1 MANNIR
7 TALIVD
13 LEGNLSE
20 RAARYTRSMST
31 LASTGVRSLS
41 KLGEGAKAASA
52 GIDSWGNRALVVSG
66 AAAYGFNRTF
76 VNTTATFERFESVLR
91 VVEGSSE
98 KARASMDWVTGFAST
113 TPYELAEVTDAFVK
127 LKAYG
132 IDPQSGALK
141 AAGDA
146 AAALGKPLT
155 QAVEAMADAMTGEN
169 ERLKEFG
176 ITSETR
182 GNKIRYSWQQ
192 NGKTM
197 TAVVNKNSKEQ
208 IQSTLM
214 SIWNGRYA
222 GAMDERS
229 KTWEGMV
236 SNMGDSWTVFQKDVM
251 EKSGAFNLLKGQLG
265 DLLGQLDKMKETGE
279 YDALVQ
285 TVGTNLVDAFKGV
298 GDAVQDIQAFGEG
311 VVDVYTRVASLMDE
325 VAKFTGMKADP
336 AATND
341 LDQMP
346 QEMGTREMTTAVL
359 EFVAGVYVLNKTV
372 RVLAPL
378 LKGGAAAGGWLL
390 SRNKRGGK
398 DAPISPSAVMPGF
411 KTPLPVIVVNDQSR
425 GDVGGNGSGRR
436 RRGRGKKGGQ
446 RSNAGKGQQYSRPA
460 PQPQKSAPAKPAS
473 PTKPAL
479 PTTQGGKWMPKL
491 PGLAAVAVD
500 AGLLLP
506 TLMSDDV
513 SREDK
518 VQATA
523 QTAGG
528 AAGAWAGAA
537 AGAALGSFIPVVGTA
552 LGGML
557 GGLVGYVGG
566 QWAGEKAAEQIN
578 QSLDVTVKLEGTPG
592 TKAEVTQMKS
602 STDNLNSSVYYGAG
616 MR

>member
-1 MANNIR
+1 MANNNIR

-13 LEGNLSE
+13 LEGNLTE
-20 RAARYTRSMST
+20 RAERYSRSMSQ
-31 LASTGVRSLS
+31 LARSGS
-41 KLGEGAKAASA
+41 RGFAKLGEGMRVASD

-66 AAAYGFNRTF
+66 AVAYGFNRTF
-76 VNTTATFERFESVLR
+76 VQTTATFERFESVLR
-91 VVEGSSE
+91 VVEGSAE
-98 KARASMDWVTGFAST
+98 KARASMDWVTGFAAT
-113 TPYELAEVTDAFVK
+113 TPYELEEVTNAFVK

-132 IDPQSGALK
+132 IDPQAGALK

-146 AAALGKPLT
+146 AAALGKPLE

-182 GNKIRYSWQQ
+182 GNRIRYSWQQ

-197 TAVVNKNSKEQ
+197 TAIVNKNSKEQ

-251 EKSGAFNLLKGQLG
+251 EKSGAFNMLKGQLG

-285 TVGTNLVDAFKGV
+285 TVGTNLVEAFEGV

-311 VVDVYTRVASLMDE
+311 VVDVYTRVAALMDE
-325 VAKFTGMKADP
+325 VATFTGLKADP
-336 AATND
+336 ATGPNG
-341 LDQMP
+341 LDQV
-346 QEMGTREMTTAVL
+346 QQGMGTREMTAAVI

-372 RVLAPL
+372 RLLAPL
-378 LKGGAAAGGWLL
+378 LKGGAAAGGWMLG
-390 SRNKRGGK
+390 RHKG
-398 DAPISPSAVMPGF
+398 DAPSLSVPTSGHGLSGI
-411 KTPLPVIVVNDQSR
+411 KLPLPVYVVNDRMSLIP
-425 GDVGGNGSGRR
+425 DEM
-436 RRGRGKKGGQ
+436 GGQ
-446 RSNAGKGQQYSRPA
+446 PDLPPKEQAPKKKKAGKVARGGEKVLTGARNAGRTIA
-460 PQPQKSAPAKPAS
+460 NS
-473 PTKPAL
+473 PKAA
-479 PTTQGGKWMPKL
+479 GA
-491 PGLAAVAVD
+491 AAVVID
-500 AGLLLP
+500 GLMLMP
-506 TLMSDDV
+506 TLLSDDV
-513 SREDK
+513 SREQK

-523 QTAGG
+523 ETAGG

-537 AGAALGSFIPVVGTA
+537 AGAALGSFVPIIGTA

-557 GGLVGYVGG
+557 GGIVGYIGG
-566 QWAGEKAAEQIN
+566 QWVGEQAAEQIN
-578 QSLDVTVKLEGTPG
+578 QSLDLTVKLEGAPG
-592 TKAEVTQMKS
+592 TKAEVVGMRS
-602 STDNLNSSVYYGAG
+602 SSDNLHSQVYYGAG

>member
-378 LKGGAAAGGWLL
+378 LKGGATAGGWLL
-390 SRNKRGGK
+390 RRNKVDANTPSMPAPGRGLSGIK
-398 DAPISPSAVMPGF
+398 L
-411 KTPLPVIVVNDQSR
+411 PLPVYVVNDRMSLMPDQM
-425 GDVGGNGSGRR
+425 
-436 RRGRGKKGGQ
+436 GGQ
-446 RSNAGKGQQYSRPA
+446 PDLPGKEQTPKKTKAGKVAIGAEKLLTGARNASRKVVKA
-460 PQPQKSAPAKPAS
+460 PKTA
-473 PTKPAL
+473 
-479 PTTQGGKWMPKL
+479 
-491 PGLAAVAVD
+491 GLAAVAID
-500 AGLLLP
+500 GLTLMP
-506 TLMSDDV
+506 TLLSDDV
-513 SREDK
+513 SREEK
-518 VQATA
+518 IQATA
-523 QTAGG
+523 ETAGG

-537 AGAALGSFIPVVGTA
+537 AGAALGSFIPIVGTA

>member
-208 IQSTLM
+208 IKSTLM

-336 AATND
+336 TATND

-390 SRNKRGGK
+390 RRNKVDANTPSMPAPGRGLSGIK
-398 DAPISPSAVMPGF
+398 L
-411 KTPLPVIVVNDQSR
+411 PLPVYVVNDRMSLMPDQM
-425 GDVGGNGSGRR
+425 
-436 RRGRGKKGGQ
+436 GGQ
-446 RSNAGKGQQYSRPA
+446 PDLPGKERTPKKTKAGKVARGAEKLLTGARDASRRVAKA
-460 PQPQKSAPAKPAS
+460 PKTA
-473 PTKPAL
+473 
-479 PTTQGGKWMPKL
+479 
-491 PGLAAVAVD
+491 GLAAVAID
-500 AGLLLP
+500 GLTLMP
-506 TLMSDDV
+506 TLLSDDV
-513 SREDK
+513 SREEK
-518 VQATA
+518 IQATA
-523 QTAGG
+523 ETAGG

-537 AGAALGSFIPVVGTA
+537 AGAALGSFIPIVGTA

>member
-1 MANNIR
+1 MANNNIR

-13 LEGNLSE
+13 LEGNLTE
-20 RAARYTRSMST
+20 RAERYSRSMSQ
-31 LASTGVRSLS
+31 LARSGARGFA
-41 KLGEGAKAASA
+41 KLGEGVRVASD

-66 AAAYGFNRTF
+66 AVAYGFNRTF
-76 VNTTATFERFESVLR
+76 VQTTATFERFESVLR
-91 VVEGSSE
+91 VVEGSAE
-98 KARASMDWVTGFAST
+98 KARASMDWVTGFAAT
-113 TPYELAEVTDAFVK
+113 TPYELEEVTNAFVK

-132 IDPQSGALK
+132 IDPQAGALK

-146 AAALGKPLT
+146 AAALGKPLE

-182 GNKIRYSWQQ
+182 GNRIRYSWQQ

-197 TAVVNKNSKEQ
+197 TAIVNKNSKEQ

-236 SNMGDSWTVFQKDVM
+236 SNMGDTWTVFQKDVM
-251 EKSGAFNLLKGQLG
+251 EKSGAFNMLKGQLG

-285 TVGTNLVDAFKGV
+285 TVGTNLVEAFKGV

-311 VVDVYTRVASLMDE
+311 VVDVYTRVAALMDE
-325 VAKFTGMKADP
+325 VATFTGLKADP
-336 AATND
+336 ATGPNA
-341 LDQMP
+341 LDQV
-346 QEMGTREMTTAVL
+346 QQGMGTREMTAAVI

-372 RVLAPL
+372 RLLAPL
-378 LKGGAAAGGWLL
+378 LKGGAAAGGWMLGRHKGDTPSL
-390 SRNKRGGK
+390 SVPASGRGLSGIK
-398 DAPISPSAVMPGF
+398 L
-411 KTPLPVIVVNDQSR
+411 PLPVYVVNDRMSLMS
-425 GDVGGNGSGRR
+425 DEM
-436 RRGRGKKGGQ
+436 GGQ
-446 RSNAGKGQQYSRPA
+446 PDLPPKEQAPKKKKAGKVARGGEKVLTGARNAGRTIA
-460 PQPQKSAPAKPAS
+460 NS
-473 PTKPAL
+473 PKAA
-479 PTTQGGKWMPKL
+479 GA
-491 PGLAAVAVD
+491 AAVVID
-500 AGLLLP
+500 GLMLMP
-506 TLMSDDV
+506 TLLSDDV
-513 SREDK
+513 SREEK

-523 QTAGG
+523 ETAGG

-537 AGAALGSFIPVVGTA
+537 AGAALGSFVPIIGTA

-557 GGLVGYVGG
+557 GGIVGYIGG
-566 QWAGEKAAEQIN
+566 QWVGEQAAEQIN
-578 QSLDVTVKLEGTPG
+578 QSLDLTVKLEGAPG
-592 TKAEVTQMKS
+592 TKAEVVGMRS
-602 STDNLNSSVYYGAG
+602 SSDNLHSQVYYGAG